1 MRISDWSSDVCSSD
15 LAHLGMGF
23 RAFGVVVDPGLM
35 RGVREHEPQ
44 PPLELAAQ
52 HRLYMTCIPQHTAAR
67 DSFTNANNISCHG
80 RSFDGRR
87 TQPQGESRG
96 GALRSEEHTSELQ
109 SLRRI

>member
-1 MRISDWSSDVCSSD
+1 
-15 LAHLGMGF
+15 MGF

-80 RSFDGRR
+80 RRSAERR
-87 TQPQGESRG
+87 VGKECVSKCRSRW
-96 GALRSEEHTSELQ
+96 SPYHSKKKDSTSTNKT
-109 SLRRI
+109 IGKTK